1 MSHNAIT
8 VERNGT
14 NLAFSQFK
22 ILKGKRANTE
32 YPAPVVSVDNIA
44 EVIEW
49 IGTANLVNE
58 LQTLLKRKFQN
69 IYDQA
74 VGEDG
79 VFNLPLFLKYAS
91 EFTSAGLKLKEIADK
106 LDVLKAELTKLID
119 GADLTSHSVQGQ
131 VRELNDQ
138 IRAYR
143 QMKEDRQRKPK
154 EEAEAEASVAV

>member
-1 MSHNAIT
+1 MNIT
-8 VERNGT
+8 VERNNTALEFG
-14 NLAFSQFK
+14 NFK

-32 YPAPVVSVDNIA
+32 YPAPVVTPENLA
-44 EVIEW
+44 EVCAW
-49 IGTANLVNE
+49 IGTSNLVNE

-79 VFNLPLFLKYAS
+79 VFNLPLFVKYAA
-91 EFTSAGLKLKEIADK
+91 EFASSGLKLKEIADK
-106 LDVLKAELTKLID
+106 LDELQAELTKLID
-119 GADLTSHSVQGQ
+119 GADLTDSSVQGK

-154 EEAEAEASVAV
+154 EETDAEPAVAV

>member
-1 MSHNAIT
+1 MSNKIA
-8 VERNGT
+8 VERNGV
-14 NLAFSQFK
+14 NLEFGSFK

-32 YPAPVVSVDNIA
+32 YPAPVVTADNVS
-44 EVIEW
+44 EVAEW
-49 IGTANLVNE
+49 IGVSNLVNE

-79 VFNLPLFLKYAS
+79 VFNMPLFLKYAA
-91 EFTSAGLKLKEIADK
+91 EFTSAGLKLKEITDK
-106 LDVLKAELTKLID
+106 LDELQAELTKLID
-119 GADLTSHSVQGQ
+119 GADLTSPATQGK

-154 EEAEAEASVAV
+154 EETEAEPAVAV